1 MIGRDARSL
10 RARTPALRVYD
21 RSLLTKWYLDCSNAA
36 GHLAIAYWARLA
48 WGKLAVA
55 YSSVMINRGGATR
68 TRESLFAGPA
78 PVIDADRLTWRAPA
92 IGIDVAMT
100 RRAPAWAASLIDGVT
115 WRCEFPSADAAI
127 AIDGEPE
134 IRGNGYAELLQLEVA
149 PWELPIDELL
159 WGHSESVTWIEWR
172 GAHPLTLT
180 LVDGVPAACERPRVE
195 SSRVIR
201 DATLA
206 ESLKI
211 PGLLLPKRI
220 AAAREEKRI
229 GHSDDGWVVYET
241 VRFC

>member
-1 MIGRDARSL
+1 M
-10 RARTPALRVYD
+10 V
-21 RSLLTKWYLDCSNAA
+21 
-36 GHLAIAYWARLA
+36 
-48 WGKLAVA
+48 
-55 YSSVMINRGGATR
+55 NRGGVTR

-78 PVIDADRLTWRAPA
+78 PLVDDDRLTWRAPA

-100 RRAPAWAASLIDGVT
+100 RRAPAFEASLIDGVT
-115 WRCEFPSADAAI
+115 WRCEFPSAHAAI

-134 IRGNGYAELLQLEVA
+134 IRGNGYAELLQLDIA

-159 WGHSESVTWIEWR
+159 WGHGESITWIEWR

-180 LVDGVPAACERPRVE
+180 LVDGVRGERTSRPHIE

-211 PGLLLPKRI
+211 SGLLLPKRI
-220 AAAREEKRI
+220 ATAREEKRI

-241 VRFC
+241 VRFG